1 MARSWTSFA
10 VLDLYPDFFIMTLV
24 KICGVTSVA
33 DADVAVDAGAD
44 LIGLIFYPPSPRYV
58 TPVQAKAIVACLP
71 PELPAVGVFVNES
84 LDAITGVA
92 RESGISRV
100 QLHGDEDPE
109 LCRRLPWP
117 CIKTFRFTDKV
128 QPEMMPDY
136 PVHAFLIEGFHGEL
150 YGGGGAKAD
159 WRRVATLHGYGRII
173 LAGGLTP
180 DNVQEAIA
188 TVRPYAVDVC
198 SGVEATPGRKDAAK
212 VRAFV
217 KRAKSMASEEEGRS

>member
-1 MARSWTSFA
+1 
-10 VLDLYPDFFIMTLV
+10 MTLV

-33 DADVAVDAGAD
+33 DATVAVDAGAD
-44 LIGLIFYPPSPRYV
+44 LVGLIFYPPSPRYV
-58 TPVQAKAIVACLP
+58 TPGQAKAIVACLP

-84 LDAITGVA
+84 FETITAVA

-100 QLHGDEDPE
+100 QLHGNEGPE
-109 LCRRLPWP
+109 LCRRLPWH
-117 CIKTFRFTDKV
+117 CIKTFRFTDTV

-150 YGGGGAKAD
+150 YGGGGVKAD
-159 WRRVATLHGYGRII
+159 WCRVATLHGYGRII

-180 DNVQEAIA
+180 DNVREAIA

-198 SGVEATPGRKDAAK
+198 SGVEAKPGIKDAAK

-217 KRAKSMASEEEGRS
+217 RCAKSMADEEQSRN

>member
-1 MARSWTSFA
+1 
-10 VLDLYPDFFIMTLV
+10 MTLV

-33 DADVAVDAGAD
+33 DAAVAVDAGAD
-44 LIGLIFYPPSPRYV
+44 MVGLIFYPPSPRYV
-58 TPVQAKAIVACLP
+58 TAGQAKAIVACLP

-84 LDAITGVA
+84 LETITGVV

-100 QLHGDEDPE
+100 QLHGDESPD
-109 LCRRLPWP
+109 LCRRLPWR

-136 PVHAFLIEGFHGEL
+136 PVHAFLIEGFHGAL
-150 YGGGGAKAD
+150 YGGGGVKAD
-159 WRRVATLHGYGRII
+159 WCRVATLHAYGRII

-180 DNVQEAIA
+180 DNIQEAIV

-198 SGVEATPGRKDAAK
+198 SGVEAAPGIKDAAK

-217 KRAKSMASEEEGRS
+217 KCAKSMAGEGEGRN